1 MLAQR
6 AALALTATTTGAGRI
21 SSFFLAEKA
30 QLSDIVLSQY
40 GNEFAVGR
48 WCRLVVF
55 VYSAS
60 TRWVLRGVGVGEG
73 LASGA
78 KLLQSGTVLDT
89 LAAAF
94 FPYMLAATWLSLVC
108 MATTKAA
115 RRAGRRC

>member
-60 TRWVLRGVGVGEG
+60 TRWVLSGGGGRVGEG

-78 KLLQSGTVLDT
+78 KLLQSGTLDT
-89 LAAAF
+89 LAAF

-108 MATTKAA
+108 MATT
-115 RRAGRRC
+115 